1 MTSPLPPRD
10 WTEIRWPEIGSAE
23 PARWIAVLPLAAT
36 EQHGPHLPFG
46 TDVMIAQAYLA
57 RVRELLPDNIPATF
71 LPLQPVGISTEH
83 IDYPGTLT
91 LPTEVALEAWMALGE
106 SVARAGVKK
115 LVMVTSH
122 GGNSAAM
129 TLAAQDLR
137 AHCGLLA
144 VTTAWS
150 RFGAPEGLFPAE
162 ELRHG
167 IHGGAVETSIMLA
180 RHPKLVRAEHIADFS
195 PSSMAMEKEYRLLS
209 TQRPAP
215 FAWQAQDLH
224 PSGAAGDATLA
235 SAEKGERL
243 LDHGARAFCELLA
256 DVDKFDVKRLAD
268 GPGHDRYYSI
278 TYCNYYIKSCREN
291 SMRGVS
297 NPIEKASVQLGMRT
311 TTDPAQRTGWS
322 FSCRSRPKLPPSR
335 SPRLP

>member
-1 MTSPLPPRD
+1 MTANYLANLLKETIRSMTSFLPPRD
-10 WTEIRWPEIGSAE
+10 WTDIHWPDIGGAG

-36 EQHGPHLPFG
+36 EQHGPHLPVG

-57 RVRELLPDNIPATF
+57 RVREILSDTAPVTF

-83 IDYPGTLT
+83 IGYPGTLT
-91 LPTEVALEAWMALGE
+91 LPTEVALKAWMALGE
-106 SVARAGVKK
+106 SVARAGIKK

-129 TLAAQDLR
+129 TLVAQDLR
-137 AHCGLLA
+137 ARCGLLA

-150 RFGAPEGLFPAE
+150 RLSAPEGLFSEE

-180 RHPKLVRAEHIADFS
+180 RYRQHVRSEKIADFRS
-195 PSSMAMEKEYRLLS
+195 ASIAMEKDYRWLS
-209 TQRPAP
+209 AHRPAP

-224 PSGAAGDATLA
+224 SSGAVGDATTA
-235 SAEKGERL
+235 TAEKGQLL

-256 DVDKFDVKRLAD
+256 DVDKFDPETFSD
-268 GPGHDRYYSI
+268 GPKG
-278 TYCNYYIKSCREN
+278 
-291 SMRGVS
+291 
-297 NPIEKASVQLGMRT
+297 
-311 TTDPAQRTGWS
+311 
-322 FSCRSRPKLPPSR
+322 
-335 SPRLP
+335 

>member
-1 MTSPLPPRD
+1 MTSTVPARD
-10 WTEIRWPEIGSAE
+10 WTDLHWPDISGAA

-36 EQHGPHLPFG
+36 EQHGPHLPLG
-46 TDVMIAQAYLA
+46 TDVMIGQAYLA
-57 RVRELLPDNIPATF
+57 RVRELLADTVPATF

-91 LPTEVALEAWMALGE
+91 LTAEAALKNWTALGE
-106 SVARAGVKK
+106 SVARAGIRK

-129 TLAAQDLR
+129 MLVAQELR
-137 AHCGLLA
+137 ARCGMLA

-150 RFGAPEGLFPAE
+150 RFGAPDGLFSAD

-180 RHPKLVRAEHIADFS
+180 RYPKLVRLEAAADFPPGS
-195 PSSMAMEKEYRLLS
+195 KAMERDYRWLA

-224 PSGAAGDATLA
+224 QSGAAGDATQA
-235 SAEKGERL
+235 SAEKGQLL
-243 LDHGARAFCELLA
+243 LDHGAAAFCELLE
-256 DVDKFDVKRLAD
+256 DVDRFDPDTLVS
-268 GPGHDRYYSI
+268 GP
-278 TYCNYYIKSCREN
+278 IK
-291 SMRGVS
+291 GV
-297 NPIEKASVQLGMRT
+297 
-311 TTDPAQRTGWS
+311 TD
-322 FSCRSRPKLPPSR
+322 
-335 SPRLP
+335 